1 MLKEKVSWSII
12 KFSWEFLKGNINVSF
27 SFSFNSLP
35 SFLSFLLMLQAIA
48 LSLKAVSWSP
58 KEFEE
63 RERERVREQT
73 KFLTNFLRTFLN
85 TCLTICVGF
94 QLTQFQMLQTER
106 SLQILLLLLRDV
118 FRLIEFRNL
127 QLCRNIMV

>member
-48 LSLKAVSWSP
+48 LNLKAVSWSP

-63 RERERVREQT
+63 RERESER
-73 KFLTNFLRTFLN
+73 TNKISYEFSKEFSQHLSHNL
-85 TCLTICVGF
+85 CWIPAHAVL
-94 QLTQFQMLQTER
+94 
-106 SLQILLLLLRDV
+106 DV
-118 FRLIEFRNL
+118 TD
-127 QLCRNIMV
+127 